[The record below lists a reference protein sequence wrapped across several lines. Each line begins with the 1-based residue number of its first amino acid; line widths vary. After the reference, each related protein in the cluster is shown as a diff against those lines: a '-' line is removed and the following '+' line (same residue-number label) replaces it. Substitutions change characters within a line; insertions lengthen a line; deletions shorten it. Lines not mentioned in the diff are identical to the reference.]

1 MWLLSFLPSWIW
13 MFLIVAGIT
22 ALVAGWFIKL
32 YQLPLQLAGVLA
44 IVTGVWFEG
53 AAHTETVWQS
63 KIKELEEK
71 IKIAESKSNEVTE
84 KIVYKTKEKVV
95 VVKQAVDVI
104 RTEIQIQKEFI
115 NEGCQL
121 NPTAVRMY
129 NKAVSGES
137 K

>member
-1 MWLLSFLPSWIW
+1 MWILSFLPSWIW

-22 ALVAGWFIKL
+22 ALVTGWFIKL
-32 YQLPLQLAGVLA
+32 YQAPLQLAGVLA
-44 IVTGVWFEG
+44 IVVGVWFEG
-53 AAHTETVWQS
+53 AAHTEIIWQS

-71 IKIAESKSNEVTE
+71 VKIAESKSNEITE

-115 NEGCQL
+115 NEGCRL
-121 NPTAVRMY
+121 NPTAVQMY